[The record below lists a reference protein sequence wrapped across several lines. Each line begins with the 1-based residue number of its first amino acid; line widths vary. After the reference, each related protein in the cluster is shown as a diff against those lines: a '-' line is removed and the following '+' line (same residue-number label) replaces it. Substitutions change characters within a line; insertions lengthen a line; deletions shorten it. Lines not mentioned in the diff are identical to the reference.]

1 MHTQPVH
8 LNIKTG
14 FLSVFPDNI
23 SIEGIRIE
31 RPLQLSRD
39 RPDPPT
45 VIELSEYLI
54 MDRSTLGHNLRPLLR
69 SGLVA
74 LKRDDKDGRTRRVTL
89 TTKGVAK
96 FSESKKLWW
105 KAQQEHELAMG
116 KEAAVH
122 YRFTPSS
129 FQSGSSGI
137 HSHQLWLVRPSFRLG
152 NGEGVVISKSCAAT
166 SVRVAPRFRSASL
179 EAHRRVRSPLPRPCR
194 YDHTGAVQPEIEK

>member
-1 MHTQPVH
+1 MHTQPVR

-31 RPLQLSRD
+31 RPLQLSRG

-45 VIELSEYLI
+45 MNELSEYLI

-74 LKRDDKDGRTRRVTL
+74 LKRDDTDGRTRRVTL

-96 FSESKKLWW
+96 FSATKKLWR

-116 KEAAVH
+116 KEAAGALREALH
-122 YRFTPSS
+122 K
-129 FQSGSSGI
+129 
-137 HSHQLWLVRPSFRLG
+137 L
-152 NGEGVVISKSCAAT
+152 AT
-166 SVRVAPRFRSASL
+166 LDAS
-179 EAHRRVRSPLPRPCR
+179 
-194 YDHTGAVQPEIEK
+194 